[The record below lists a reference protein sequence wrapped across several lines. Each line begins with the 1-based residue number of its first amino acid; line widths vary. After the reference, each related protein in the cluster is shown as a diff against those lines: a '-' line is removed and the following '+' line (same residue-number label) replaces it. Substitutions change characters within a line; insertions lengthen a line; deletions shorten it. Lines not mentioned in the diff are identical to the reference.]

1 MTQGRSSIPKVVG
14 ILMIVFSSLGLL
26 FTLLALAS
34 AGGGKDYQGMQDLPA
49 FKTLNTMQLVFNA
62 LGVGIGILHLVAGI
76 SAVRY
81 KASAPK
87 LAMSYAVLNIVT
99 TIAYLVMVFAWLK
112 PALEKAGFPEAGSV
126 VGGVLLVSG
135 VLSVTWPVIVL
146 VLMSRP
152 SARAACTG

>member
-1 MTQGRSSIPKVVG
+1 MTQGRSGIPKVVG
-14 ILMIVFSSLGLL
+14 ILMIVFASLGLL

-34 AGGGKDYQGMQDLPA
+34 AGTGSDYREMQSLPA
-49 FKTLNTMQLVFNA
+49 FKTLTTMQLVFNA
-62 LGVGIGILHLVAGI
+62 VGVCIGILHLVAGI

>member
-1 MTQGRSSIPKVVG
+1 MTAARSSIPKVVG
-14 ILMIVFSSLGLL
+14 ILMIVFASLGLL
-26 FTLLALAS
+26 FTLLALTS
-34 AGGGKDYQGMQDLPA
+34 AGTGNDYQEMQSLPA
-49 FKTLNTMQLVFNA
+49 FKTLTTMQLVFNA

-87 LAMSYAVLNIVT
+87 LAMSYAVINIVT

-112 PALEKAGFPEAGSV
+112 PALAKAGFPEAGAV